1 VRREPSIAATRAASR
16 SRPDAAYLAVARS
29 LRPIL
34 ALALQCAT
42 YRPRPHPPLFGCGGK
57 R

>member
-1 VRREPSIAATRAASR
+1 VRREPSTAATRAASR

-34 ALALQCAT
+34 APALQCAT